1 ELRKHAAVVDGE
13 IPPTIVFQN
22 STYLNVFLKKWV
34 QANIWIYEDRIVYVG
49 DKMPGNTDG
58 TEILECTGQ
67 YMVPGYIEPHDHP
80 FQLYNSGN
88 FCEDCYKIV
97 TSTFI
102 NYFIPFFSLFD
113 RNKAFRLI
121 NVFFKLPISV
131 FWLGRFDSQSMLR
144 EEDQVFNTKNIL
156 SWLSNPSVVQG
167 GELSAWPKL
176 LKADDRLV

>member
-1 ELRKHAAVVDGE
+1 MMEQGQFWRNKELRKHAAVVDGE

-67 YMVPGYIEPHDHP
+67 YMVPGYIEPHAHP
-80 FQLYNSGN
+80 FQLYNP
-88 FCEDCYKIV
+88 E
-97 TSTFI
+97 TFAYHGGKTGTTTLI
-102 NYFIPFFSLFD
+102 NDNIRFLSLLD
-113 RNKAFRLI
+113 REKAFELI
-121 NVFFKLPISV
+121 NDFHKLPISM
-131 FWLGRFDSQSMLR
+131 FWWGRFDSQSMLR

-156 SWLSNPSVVQG
+156 SWLSNPSVVQ
-167 GELSAWPKL
+167 EAS
-176 LKADDRLV
+176 